1 VSTDPDYPV
10 PDEPAP
16 DEDVDEDID
25 VVPPDL
31 LEDE

>member
-31 LEDE
+31 LEAE

>member
-1 VSTDPDYPV
+1 MSTDPDYPV